1 MDGKVSWL
9 VVCWVTMLN
18 GSVLLCLLQRCGISP
33 SLRPALAGCSQ
44 VATNATQPVTCFPL
58 RVQSST
64 ADGPR
69 ALISAGTFSLLWR
82 GRGRGAWVCA
92 TGGRSVPM
100 EKEAYLTET
109 WETRPDHT
117 VTEYS

>member
-69 ALISAGTFSLLWR
+69 ALISAGTFSLSGVVGVAGLGFVRREGDLCQWR
-82 GRGRGAWVCA
+82 KK
-92 TGGRSVPM
+92 PI
-100 EKEAYLTET
+100 
-109 WETRPDHT
+109 
-117 VTEYS
+117 